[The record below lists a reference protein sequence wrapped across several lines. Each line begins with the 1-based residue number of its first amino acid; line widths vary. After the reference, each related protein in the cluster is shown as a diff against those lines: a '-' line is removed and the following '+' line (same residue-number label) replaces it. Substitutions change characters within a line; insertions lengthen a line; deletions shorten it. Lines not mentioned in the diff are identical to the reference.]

1 MNNKK
6 EMRELILNTFNT
18 RYACKGYDPEKKVS
32 EEDFKVI
39 MEAAR
44 LSPSS
49 MGLEPWKFVLLN
61 NKDIKEKIRP
71 YAWGAEVSLEGAS
84 HFVLILARKPK
95 DMKYDSDYI
104 EYMMNN
110 VQHFTDELRA
120 VRKNKLKDFQEKDLN
135 LLESERVFFEW
146 VCRQTYI
153 PLANMLTAAAM
164 LGVDSTPMEGF
175 NYDQVEKI
183 LIEEGIIDPEH
194 FGLSCMI
201 AFGYKNRDHRPK
213 TRRKMEEVL
222 EIIE

>member
-1 MNNKK
+1 MKDTK
-6 EMRELILNTFNT
+6 EMRELILNTFNS
-18 RYACKGYDPEKKVS
+18 RYTCKGYDPEKKVS
-32 EEDFKVI
+32 DEDFAVI
-39 MEAAR
+39 MEVAR

-61 NKDIKEKIRP
+61 NKDIKEKIKP

-110 VQHFTDELRA
+110 VQHFTEELRLA
-120 VRKNKLKDFQEKDLN
+120 RKKKYKSFQEDDLK
-135 LLESERVFFEW
+135 LLESERAFFDW
-146 VCRQTYI
+146 ACKQTYI

-164 LGVDSTPMEGF
+164 LGVDSTPMEG
-175 NYDQVEKI
+175 YTSEKVEDI
-183 LIEEGIIDPEH
+183 LIKEGVIDPEH

-213 TRRKMEEVL
+213 TRRGMEEVL
-222 EIIE
+222 EVIE